1 MKIDVMSPVWRAWMV
16 KDQWSATHASVVAW
30 AASLSQELTY
40 EWNYEA
46 GEDWLAFSQGN
57 NGLGFMSAKLPLL
70 LCTRAL
76 AVRPWPDPLTVV
88 EVPDLHER
96 ILTCDMDVLEKC
108 FERKIDRTVL
118 DPQAFSASDLWFCTF

>member
-16 KDQWSATHASVVAW
+16 KDRWSATHASVVAW
-30 AASLSQELTY
+30 AASLSQDFTY
-40 EWNYEA
+40 EWDFYA
-46 GEDWLAFSQGN
+46 GEDWLTFLQGKN
-57 NGLGFMSAKLPLL
+57 ELGFMNVKLPLL
-70 LCTRAL
+70 LCIRTL

-96 ILTCDMDVLEKC
+96 ILTCNMDVLEKC

-118 DPQAFSASDLWFCTF
+118 DPQAFSASHLWFCTF

>member
-1 MKIDVMSPVWRAWMV
+1 M
-16 KDQWSATHASVVAW
+16 
-30 AASLSQELTY
+30 
-40 EWNYEA
+40 N
-46 GEDWLAFSQGN
+46 
-57 NGLGFMSAKLPLL
+57 AKLPLL
-70 LCTRAL
+70 LCIRTL

-108 FERKIDRTVL
+108 FECKIGRTDL

>member
-1 MKIDVMSPVWRAWMV
+1 MV
-16 KDQWSATHASVVAW
+16 KDQWSSTHASVVAW
-30 AASLSQELTY
+30 AASLSQEFTY
-40 EWNYEA
+40 EWDYYA

-70 LCTRAL
+70 LCTRTL

-118 DPQAFSASDLWFCTF
+118 DPQAFSASHLWFCTF